1 LSDTD
6 QGNRY
11 ELAGIVAGLRVLAP
25 LEKVHPSLNVVPL
38 PSMGLGLVP
47 VTGEVAA
54 AVTPAMICVL
64 PEAVLPPDTAR
75 ATEALVTGPESG
87 FTRLTTGLLALVEAA
102 SSAGP
107 VGYLETEYT
116 GRDGSQ
122 TAAVWHSG
130 VLVLGPLILGRSE
143 LYVPREAPISQ
154 ALRMLGVPGDA
165 RRDEFVVAGLG
176 RFRRT
181 EDWVSG

>member
-1 LSDTD
+1 MD

-11 ELAGIVAGLRVLAP
+11 ELAGIVAAVRVLAP
-25 LEKVHPSLNVVPL
+25 LEHAHPSVTVVPL
-38 PSMGLGLVP
+38 PSTGLGLVP
-47 VTGEVAA
+47 VTGQVAA
-54 AVTPAMICVL
+54 AVTPAMVCVIGQ
-64 PEAVLPPDTAR
+64 PVLPPATAR
-75 ATEALVTGPESG
+75 ATPALVLGPESG
-87 FTRLTTGLLALVEAA
+87 FTRLTPGLLALVEAA

-107 VGYLETEYT
+107 VGYLETDYT
-116 GRDGSQ
+116 GRDGVQ

-143 LYVPREAPISQ
+143 VYVPREAPISQ

-165 RRDEFVVAGLG
+165 HRDEFVVAGLG

-181 EDWVSG
+181 EEWVT